1 MKHFEVSNLT
11 LKKEVLSYFFDRINY
26 YDYRYL
32 ILKTLDDFKKN
43 EKNIEYVIPQIKGEP
58 NFLVFGTFNTQKVLN
73 SSLSDNGTFN
83 RKETCYMIEK
93 RKLKFNLDQCEIKD
107 IKIVQCNY
115 KTIPK
120 TYIGTIFDGR
130 VVQSEQSN
138 IFLIQD
144 CYYLEGI
151 KMNAWKLEKK
161 IDYIDEYIS
170 RNMKGSNLKIR
181 KVDLISNIGELDKK
195 ISSSKIEINGYIF
208 LQGRSGI
215 SYIFI
220 DNDNF
225 IKNNNQYSIEQIN
238 DNKFLE
244 ESQNTNKSYSN
255 DELVFLLKKD
265 AKPDVYHIY
274 DKENNLIHFAS
285 IPDTITSQL
294 CFNVLKNKDSAY
306 FKCEMCPRWKRYK
319 PVSVA

>member
-1 MKHFEVSNLT
+1 MKQIEITNLSF
-11 LKKEVLSYFFDRINY
+11 KKEVLTYFFDRINY
-26 YDYRYL
+26 YEYRYI

-58 NFLVFGTFNTQKVLN
+58 CFLIFGTF
-73 SSLSDNGTFN
+73 D
-83 RKETCYMIEK
+83 RKNVSYLIEK
-93 RKLKFNLDQCEIKD
+93 RKLKFNLDQCDIKD
-107 IKIVQCNY
+107 IKIHQINY
-115 KTIPK
+115 KTNLSKI
-120 TYIGTIFDGR
+120 YIGSIFEGRTITQNSG
-130 VVQSEQSN
+130 N

-144 CYYLEGI
+144 CYYLEGL

-161 IDYIDEYIS
+161 IEYIDEYITK
-170 RNMKGSNLKIR
+170 NFKESNLKIR
-181 KVDLISNIGELDKK
+181 KVDLIENLAELDRK
-195 ISSSKIEINGYIF
+195 ISKSSVEINGYIF

-225 IKNNNQYSIEQIN
+225 KQNNTNLEQMLDESNNQNIIKS
-238 DNKFLE
+238 F
-244 ESQNTNKSYSN
+244 TNLMSN

-274 DKENNLIHFAS
+274 DKDNNLIHFAS
-285 IPDTITSQL
+285 IPDTVTSQL
-294 CFNVLKNKDSAY
+294 CFEALKNTDSAY

-319 PVSVA
+319 PLSLAS

>member
-1 MKHFEVSNLT
+1 MKQIEITNLS
-11 LKKEVLSYFFDRINY
+11 LKKEVLTYFFDRINY
-26 YDYRYL
+26 YEYRYI

-58 NFLVFGTFNTQKVLN
+58 CFLIFGTF
-73 SSLSDNGTFN
+73 D
-83 RKETCYMIEK
+83 RKNVSYLIEK
-93 RKLKFNLDQCEIKD
+93 RKLKFNLDQCDIKD
-107 IKIVQCNY
+107 IKIYQINY
-115 KTIPK
+115 KINFSK
-120 TYIGTIFDGR
+120 IYIGSIFEGR
-130 VVQSEQSN
+130 TVTQNNGN

-144 CYYLEGI
+144 CYYLDGL
-151 KMNAWKLEKK
+151 KMNAWKLERK
-161 IDYIDEYIS
+161 IEYIDEYIS
-170 RNMKGSNLKIR
+170 KNFKESNLKIR
-181 KVDLISNIGELDKK
+181 KVDLIENIAELDRK
-195 ISSSKIEINGYIF
+195 ISKSSIEINGYIF

-225 IKNNNQYSIEQIN
+225 KQNNTNLEQMLDESNNQNIIKS
-238 DNKFLE
+238 F
-244 ESQNTNKSYSN
+244 TNLMSN

-274 DKENNLIHFAS
+274 DKDNNLIHFAS

-294 CFNVLKNKDSAY
+294 CFEALKNTDSAY

-319 PVSVA
+319 PIELVHN